1 MSKSKYKLINWL
13 AFVILFVSLLIFVF
27 YIQNRDE
34 ISLHLK
40 ILKYENVYKETNE
53 EVDLIN
59 LVYVLQYTND
69 NDKKIYYLK
78 ELIDRVTYEGI
89 QNSLYCDNYNE
100 SFSEQSPRDVFVLL
114 YMVNLLDAGEYD
126 LFSQEFSLYYFEIER
141 PSRIDV
147 IAMEKYGETNNI
159 EIIDALI
166 TGYQNIINETDDELL
181 EKTCTIRIESIK
193 AVIQQT
199 NQGTVL

>member
-1 MSKSKYKLINWL
+1 MSKSKYKLINCL
-13 AFVILFVSLLIFVF
+13 TFAVLFVSLLILVF

-34 ISLHLK
+34 VSLHFK
-40 ILKYENVYKETNE
+40 TLKYENIYEETKE

-59 LVYVLQYTND
+59 LVYVLQYTD
-69 NDKKIYYLK
+69 DDKKLHYLK
-78 ELIDRVTYEGI
+78 ELIDKVTYEGV
-89 QNSLYCDNYNE
+89 QNSLYRDFYNE

-126 LFSQEFSLYYFEIER
+126 LFSQEFSQYYCEIER

-159 EIIDALI
+159 KIIDALI
-166 TGYQNIINETDDELL
+166 AGYQKIINETDDELL
-181 EKTCTIRIESIK
+181 EQTCAIRIKSIK
-193 AVIQQT
+193 TVID
-199 NQGTVL
+199 NERNE